1 MMKIQ
6 KHLKSQKVGVLL
18 TNVSPLRVFRED
30 KIRITLKVLAN
41 VCIVLYHHN
50 LALDPVKETILI
62 SDNGFCHVPS
72 HESAPT

>member
-1 MMKIQ
+1 MKIQ

-30 KIRITLKVLAN
+30 KIRITPKIQAS

-50 LALDPVKETILI
+50 LALEPVKETIVI
-62 SDNGFCHVPS
+62 SDDGSCHVPS
-72 HESAPT
+72 HELAPT